1 MRLMG
6 IAATDREMRL
16 RREIATYLEAV
27 KIARQ
32 WKNRHIAEVAGFST
46 PAQVSK
52 VFNLKHTMGTDKLL
66 RIQEVTNMPWPQSL
80 KDAILANGTP
90 VQSMTAELSLT
101 MEQLKALPAEVREA
115 LLAHLPRKA
124 S

>member
-1 MRLMG
+1 MLLMG
-6 IAATDREMRL
+6 IPATEREKLL
-16 RREIATYLEAV
+16 RREIAAYLGAV

-52 VFNLKHTMGTDKLL
+52 VFSLQHTMGTDKLL
-66 RIQEVTNMPWPQSL
+66 RIQEATKMPWPQSL
-80 KDAILANGTP
+80 HDAILANGIPAQTMP
-90 VQSMTAELSLT
+90 SGVSLT
-101 MEQLKALPAEVREA
+101 MEQIKALPTEVREA

>member
-6 IAATDREMRL
+6 TPATDREKHL
-16 RREIATYLEAV
+16 RREIANYLRAV
-27 KIARQ
+27 KVARQ
-32 WKNRHIAEVAGFST
+32 WKNRHIAAAAGYST

-52 VFNLKHTMGTDKLL
+52 IFSLVHTMGADKLL
-66 RIQEVTNMPWPQSL
+66 RIQELTDMPWPQSL
-80 KDAILANGTP
+80 KDAILAHGAP
-90 VQSMTAELSLT
+90 VQTVPEGLSLT
-101 MEQLKALPAEVREA
+101 MDQIKALPAEVREA